1 MSQETTRQVCTTN
14 FIYLFIYLLFFQK
27 VSELIKQLGKNLV
40 SLSDVLINTSSQEMD
55 PKEAEDKK
63 IKKKKKADKDPNAP
77 KRNLSSYMLFSQ
89 AIRPATVEEH
99 PDLKAVDVAKLIG
112 EKWNALSD
120 KEKLPYVKQAEK
132 EKARFDKETAAYKAS
147 LGQEET
153 HQEVKPSHKRKVV
166 AEEPELKKKS
176 KKDEV
181 ATEVATKKKSSH
193 KKKN

>member
-1 MSQETTRQVCTTN
+1 MSQEITRQ
-14 FIYLFIYLLFFQK
+14 

-40 SLSDVLINTSSQEMD
+40 SLSEVLIDTPSQEID

-63 IKKKKKADKDPNAP
+63 NKKKKKADKDPNAP

-89 AIRPATVEEH
+89 AVRPATVEKH
-99 PDLKAVDVAKLIG
+99 PDLKAVDIAKLIG

-132 EKARFDKETAAYKAS
+132 EKARFDKETASYKAS
-147 LGQEET
+147 LGQEE
-153 HQEVKPSHKRKVV
+153 KPSHKRKVV
-166 AEEPELKKKS
+166 VEEPDAKKKS

-181 ATEVATKKKSSH
+181 TTEVPTKKKPSH